1 MICKKAIK
9 SMVISPSSDNEIREV
24 CFSKSTN
31 ESPRYDK
38 ISFIVIKNRFG
49 ALYEL
54 LKYLFNL
61 SICENIFS
69 NDLKIAKLKVH

>member
-1 MICKKAIK
+1 
-9 SMVISPSSDNEIREV
+9 MVTIPSSANEIREV
-24 CFSKSTN
+24 CFSKNIN
-31 ESPRYDK
+31 ESPRHDK

-49 ALYEL
+49 ALREL

-61 SICENIFS
+61 SICKNIFS